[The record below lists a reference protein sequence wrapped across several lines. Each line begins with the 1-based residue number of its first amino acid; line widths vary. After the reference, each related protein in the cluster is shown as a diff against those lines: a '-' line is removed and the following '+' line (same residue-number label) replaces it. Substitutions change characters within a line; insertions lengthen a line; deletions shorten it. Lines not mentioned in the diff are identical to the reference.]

1 MTARRALVALALAA
15 ALTAAAAGCRRPR
28 HGGLF
33 ARPPAAPTQSAVA
46 APDRTV
52 DAAAVPAVAPT
63 TAARL
68 RIDVPRPDARLTS
81 PVQVSGVV
89 QRRADQLYVAQV
101 VVASVPVA
109 QRGNQRLVVGDD
121 GSFAVAVP
129 YTLERAA
136 EGTVEIVAV
145 DPVSGTVAES
155 VSVPVW
161 LAAAP

>member
-1 MTARRALVALALAA
+1 MTARRAVVALALATA
-15 ALTAAAAGCRRPR
+15 VTAAAAGCRRPR

-33 ARPPAAPTQSAVA
+33 ARPPAAPTLSET
-46 APDRTV
+46 APDRAV
-52 DAAAVPAVAPT
+52 DAAAASVATPT
-63 TAARL
+63 NTARL
-68 RIDVPRPDARLTS
+68 RIDVPQPAARVGS
-81 PVQVSGVV
+81 PVRVSGVV
-89 QRRADQLYVAQV
+89 MPRADQLYVAQV
-101 VVASVPVA
+101 VVESVAVA

-121 GSFAVAVP
+121 GSFEVSLP

-161 LAAAP
+161 LSAAP